1 LCLATAGVGMYAM
14 KWTFRRFPMMRT
26 EMVLEMLVYLP
37 FSHFSHLLAL
47 EYFINISVFL
57 PQEYMFISLSLVQL
71 V

>member
-1 LCLATAGVGMYAM
+1 
-14 KWTFRRFPMMRT
+14 MMRT